1 MKIVIAVVVSVVTL
15 LLLAIGGAA
24 LFYPQAGKSSSGGGE
39 GDAVQIHVVQRGEL
53 IETVTAPGKVQPK
66 TKVAISA
73 KVSSR
78 ILELPFDE
86 GDSVTKGDPDA
97 DPPAPASVLV
107 RLDASDLEALLRSAR
122 ARHDAQAASIEVE
135 KSRIESQRATMAAL
149 AVTLADAERNLSRQ
163 IELRATKDVSQSTL
177 DQAQMRRDELAAQ
190 KAAAEASLQ
199 ASERGQAVLQYN
211 LEAAE
216 AEIAR
221 AEDDLSYTIISS
233 PIDGVVTKLNAEVG
247 ELVIT
252 GTMNNPGT
260 VILEVADL
268 SNMLVVAELDEA
280 DVDLVHEGQ
289 SANIRLLSDQDRV
302 YHGTVE
308 KIALKATD
316 GLTRYFETEILL
328 DTDGRR
334 LYSGL
339 TADAEIHVN
348 DFTDVLTVPSQA
360 VLGVKLDDLP
370 AEVRK
375 DNPLVD
381 PDKTMTTVVY
391 RLIDGKAVVTPVR
404 IGTSDLTDTVIEQ
417 GLSEGDRVIIGPY
430 KVLESIKHDQKVH
443 DEEED
448 EDKDKDKE
456 QKNKLTAEDTENTE
470 ESPSE

>member
-1 MKIVIAVVVSVVTL
+1 MKIVIAVVVSVL
-15 LLLAIGGAA
+15 LLVMLAIGAA
-24 LFYPQAGKSSSGGGE
+24 AIFGPKGSGSAASGE
-39 GDAVQIHVVQRGEL
+39 GDAVQLHAVQRGEL
-53 IETVTAPGKVQPK
+53 VETVTAPGKVQPK

-78 ILELPFDE
+78 IVELPYDE

-97 DPPAPASVLV
+97 NPPVPASVLV
-107 RLDASDLEALLRSAR
+107 RLDASDLEAQLRSAR

-135 KSRIESQRATMAAL
+135 KARIQSQRANLDAL

-163 IELRATKDVSQSTL
+163 KELRTSKDVSQSTL
-177 DQAQMRRDELAAQ
+177 DQAQMRRDESAAQ
-190 KAAAEASLQ
+190 KAAAEASLE
-199 ASERGQAVLQYN
+199 AAERGLAVLQFN

-221 AEDDLSYTIISS
+221 AQDDLSYTVITS
-233 PIDGVVTKLNAEVG
+233 PIDGVLTKLNAEVG

-268 SNMLVVAELDEA
+268 SKMLVVAELDEA

-289 SANIRLLSDQDRV
+289 SVNVRLLSDQDRV

-316 GLTRYFETEILL
+316 GMTRYFETEILL
-328 DTDGRR
+328 DTEGRR

-348 DFTDVLTVPSQA
+348 DFTDVLIVPSQA

-370 AEVRK
+370 AEIRK

-381 PDKTMTTVVY
+381 KDKTITTVVY

-404 IGTSDLTDTVIEQ
+404 IGASNLTDTVIED
-417 GLSEGDRVIIGPY
+417 GLAEGDRVIVGPY
-430 KVLESIKHDQKVH
+430 KVLESLKHDQKVH
-443 DEEED
+443 DED
-448 EDKDKDKE
+448 EDKAKDEKKDKDQKKE
-456 QKNKLTAEDTENTE
+456 DSPEKPAETPA
-470 ESPSE
+470 S